1 MPVIT
6 LKISDLHIWQ
16 PWLTSWNH
24 GFQVEFHY
32 SLGTLKLKPLT
43 DMNRNNFS
51 LFDKKLSLHSTVSL
65 AKLVEKC
72 MKIDEKL
79 SPLFFQNSWVIDY
92 DQIKL
97 IERLNEHFTPK
108 LIQGG
113 INQSFSVLPSELW
126 SLFLARR
133 FFCKK
138 VVS

>member
-1 MPVIT
+1 
-6 LKISDLHIWQ
+6 
-16 PWLTSWNH
+16 
-24 GFQVEFHY
+24 
-32 SLGTLKLKPLT
+32 
-43 DMNRNNFS
+43 MNRNNFS
-51 LFDKKLSLHSTVSL
+51 LFDKKFSLHSTVSL

-72 MKIDEKL
+72 MEIDEKL